1 MHLAF
6 VASESTFAY
15 FRATRAYLE
24 AHGKPLAYL
33 VRKAGQ
39 WWVQRGDAVDF
50 LWRHG
55 RDPLGA
61 CHRLSPTW
69 TPCPLTA

>member
-1 MHLAF
+1 LPYRIFDQIRQVEQGTVVTHK
-6 VASESTFAY
+6 
-15 FRATRAYLE
+15 RLE
-24 AHGKPLAYL
+24 YL